1 MDEVLEKMYEDT
13 CTAIIRDEREFF
25 ISKIKRGQI
34 FDFNKAH
41 DQALELWSKVLEEVE
56 KRALAKREEL
66 LALRNVANAEVESE
80 YSTETEEADLEDERR
95 FKRRQYLRTKRAN
108 ELRDL
113 QELQH
118 RAVFMMASANFQL
131 KNEAEE
137 TRLYDE
143 AEKLRREACLSSFN
157 SDLIDP
163 SSSYSTCQSLHKTA
177 K

>member
-34 FDFNKAH
+34 FDFKKAH
-41 DQALELWSKVLEEVE
+41 NQALELWSDVLEEVE

-66 LALRNVANAEVESE
+66 LALRNVANADIESE
-80 YSTETEEADLEDERR
+80 YSTETEEDDLEDERR
-95 FKRRQYLRTKRAN
+95 VKRRQYLRTKRAN

-137 TRLYDE
+137 TRLYDD
-143 AEKLRREACLSSFN
+143 AEKLRREVCLRSPD

-163 SSSYSTCQSLHKTA
+163 SSSYSTCQSFHKTA

>member
-34 FDFNKAH
+34 YDFNKAL
-41 DQALELWSKVLEEVE
+41 DQALELWSKVLVEVE
-56 KRALAKREEL
+56 KRVLAKREEL
-66 LALRNVANAEVESE
+66 SALKNVANADIESE
-80 YSTETEEADLEDERR
+80 YSTDTEEDDLEDERR
-95 FKRRQYLRTKRAN
+95 IKRRQYLRTKRAN

-131 KNEAEE
+131 KNETEE
-137 TRLYDE
+137 TRLYDD
-143 AEKLRREACLSSFN
+143 AEKLRREVYLRSSHSN
-157 SDLIDP
+157 SID
-163 SSSYSTCQSLHKTA
+163 SSSSHSTCQSFHKTT